1 MTLRI
6 DLARSPQDELLSVGK
21 PVSRRLRLTELL
33 CRLVACSHAETVSAA
48 AHRLPGVGLKA

>member
-6 DLARSPQDELLSVGK
+6 ALARSPQDELLSVGK

-33 CRLVACSHAETVSAA
+33 CRLVRVFARRDRECRCPS
-48 AHRLPGVGLKA
+48 VGWR

>member
-33 CRLVACSHAETVSAA
+33 CRLVSAA